1 IAHAVG
7 REPHEVRKENMV
19 RAEQMPYR
27 SITGLVFDNGDYA
40 ESVRQAASL
49 IGFDEIR
56 AQQKT
61 PDASGRL
68 IGVGFASFTE
78 QTAHGCGEWV
88 SRGTP
93 VIPGY
98 ESANARMMPDGSLI
112 IMVGIVS
119 HGQGMET
126 SLAQIAHQELG
137 LDTKRISIKHGDT
150 HLSPFGM
157 GTFASRSIVMS
168 GGAVAKACREL
179 KAKMAQIAAFRLK
192 EDEQDLIFADGKING
207 KSG

>member
-1 IAHAVG
+1 
-7 REPHEVRKENMV
+7 MV
-19 RAEQMPYR
+19 REEQMPYR
-27 SITGLVFDNGDYA
+27 TITGLVFDNGNYA
-40 ESVRQAASL
+40 ESVRQAAEL
-49 IGFDEIR
+49 IQYEAVR
-56 AQQKT
+56 RQQRQGD
-61 PDASGRL
+61 PGGRL

-98 ESANARMMPDGSLI
+98 ESANARMMPDGSLMV
-112 IMVGIVS
+112 MVGIVS

-137 LDTKRISIKHGDT
+137 IDPKHVSIKHGDT

-157 GTFASRSIVMS
+157 GTFASRS
-168 GGAVAKACREL
+168 
-179 KAKMAQIAAFRLK
+179 
-192 EDEQDLIFADGKING
+192 
-207 KSG
+207 